1 MNDSVRKILEDRLLN
16 VKDAEKRYLDDKDQL
31 EDALLKNKIKLDS
44 IVEEKKELGIFLS
57 EYPL

>member
-44 IVEEKKELGIFLS
+44 IVEEKKELESFLN